1 MEKQEKTWMY
11 LLNIVACF
19 AVIVLHCC
27 TPAFFSY
34 KGGIRWDIAN
44 ILQQIFKF
52 AVPCFFMMSG
62 ANLLDYYKR
71 YSTKDFYKKRL
82 LRVVIPFFAWS
93 VIWYIYSVVKVGLS
107 TDEWNFSFYNF
118 IQLFMNNKINN
129 VYWFFYSII
138 GLYLLTPV
146 IKEITKNRKV
156 TKWFLILSFIY
167 LTINPILVNSGLGNY
182 FQLPIISKYLFYYVL
197 GYYFKE
203 TVLSKRENI
212 VTSNGTKNED
222 KVKKSANGKKWK
234 EFFGIVAGI
243 SCLIALIILN
253 YCNLYHTSK
262 LVSVLIKTEFFG
274 IVYYV
279 MVYVLFSRIKISN
292 GKVSK
297 VLKDLSNLS
306 FGIYLIHQPILNMIV
321 GGFKLDVYS
330 KVLYFIVPVFLYIF
344 CALLTKVIKKI
355 PYLRVIMP

>member
-34 KGGIRWDIAN
+34 KGGIRWDMAN

-71 YSTKDFYKKRL
+71 YSTKDFYRKRL
-82 LRVVIPFFAWS
+82 LRVAVPFIAWS

-107 TDEWNFSFYNF
+107 TNEWNFSIYNF
-118 IQLFMNNKINN
+118 VQLFMNNKINN

-146 IKEITKNRKV
+146 IKEITKNKKV

-203 TVLSKRENI
+203 TVLIRRKNSVTTNATENENKI
-212 VTSNGTKNED
+212 
-222 KVKKSANGKKWK
+222 KKSANKKINDIL
-234 EFFGIVAGI
+234 GIIAGT
-243 SCLIALIILN
+243 SCLITLIILN

-279 MVYVLFSRIKISN
+279 MIYILFSKIKISN
-292 GKVSK
+292 EKISK
-297 VLKDLSNLS
+297 ILKKLSSLS
-306 FGIYLIHQPILNMIV
+306 LGIYLIHQPILNIV
-321 GGFKLDVYS
+321 ISVLKLDIYS